1 MSNRQ
6 KNVTRRRF
14 LAGAGGV
21 TLGLP
26 LLDAF
31 NGRGASAAQDPI
43 RFGLFVVGANGVAM
57 ADPSRSG
64 EDEKFWPSATG
75 TLTAESLQ
83 ADDTELQRTVGMFA
97 DYASRLLVVR
107 GVDQPYGS
115 AGCDHQSGDNMCL
128 TSARIIGGG
137 NTSLAGGES
146 IDNRI
151 ASERNPAG
159 REPLTL
165 RAGWRPDDGTGYDN
179 AGFLS
184 YMGASQPRAAQKSP
198 LTAYQRMVGMDDGG
212 AGGDD
217 NAALQALRRTSV
229 NDLLRDQ
236 MSTLMASP
244 ALSSDDLQRLQQ
256 HLDTIRDMEVTLT
269 EVTLD
274 EAALAEMD
282 DVERDVLSMD
292 NHSKVLRL
300 HMSLLAFAVSSGYS
314 LTGTLKVGDRID
326 SHQYTIDGERLPQF
340 HMISHRNMSDAA
352 GGETIPNAFELHR
365 KIDRVNAVDFMYLCD
380 ILQNVS
386 TPTGPLIDQ
395 GYTVWT
401 NQVSTGWHRHDN
413 QPFVIVGS
421 GGGYLNVGQ
430 YVDAGGVPLNQMLN
444 TLLNAAGVTG
454 EDGGPIENFG
464 DESLPPGQISSLI
477 A

>member
-1 MSNRQ
+1 M
-6 KNVTRRRF
+6 KTTPLNVTRRRF
-14 LAGAGGV
+14 LRGAGGI

-31 NGRGASAAQDPI
+31 NGKDARAAQEPL

-57 ADPSRSG
+57 ADPNRQG
-64 EDEKFWPSATG
+64 ETTEYFWPSATG
-75 TLTAESLQ
+75 NLTAESLR
-83 ADDTELQRTVGMFA
+83 ADDTQGKRTVGMFA

-128 TSARIIGGG
+128 TSAKIIGSG

-151 ASERNPAG
+151 ARERNPSA

-184 YMGASQPRAAQKSP
+184 YRGASQPRAAEKSP
-198 LTAYQRMVGMDDGG
+198 LKAYQRMVGMG
-212 AGGDD
+212 AGTGTSTQQ
-217 NAALQALRRTSV
+217 ALALRRASV
-229 NDLLRDQ
+229 NDLLRAQ
-236 MSTLMASP
+236 ITELMASP
-244 ALSSDDLQRLQQ
+244 ALSADDRQRLQQ
-256 HLDTIRDMEVTLT
+256 HFDTIKDIEDTIT
-269 EVTLD
+269 TIAID
-274 EAALAEMD
+274 EATQADMAAVD
-282 DVERDVLSMD
+282 ADVLNMN
-292 NHSKVLRL
+292 NHPKVIRL
-300 HMSLLAFAVSSGYS
+300 QMALLAFAVSSGYS
-314 LTGTLKVGDRID
+314 LTGTLKIGDRID
-326 SHQYTIDGERLPQF
+326 SHQWTIDGTKLAQF
-340 HMISHRNMSDAA
+340 HMISHRNMSDAS
-352 GGETIPNAFELHR
+352 GGATIPNAFDLHR
-365 KIDRVNAVDFMYLCD
+365 QIDRIHAADFLYLCG
-380 ILQNVS
+380 LLAGVN

-421 GGGYLNVGQ
+421 AGGYLKTGV
-430 YVDAGGVPLNQMLN
+430 YVDAMKVKLNRMLN
-444 TLLNAAGVTG
+444 TLLTAAGVKDTN
-454 EDGGPIENFG
+454 GGPVTNFG
-464 DESLPPGQISSLI
+464 EPSLTGGLI
-477 A
+477 DSIVA

>member
-1 MSNRQ
+1 MMRNRSS
-6 KNVTRRRF
+6 VSRRIF
-14 LAGAGGV
+14 LKGAGGI

-31 NGRGASAAQDPI
+31 QGRTVDAAEAPLQ
-43 RFGLFVVGANGVAM
+43 FALFVVGANGVAM
-57 ADPSRSG
+57 ADPSQPG
-64 EDEKFWPSATG
+64 EDEKFWPTATG
-75 TLTAESLQ
+75 PLTTQSLQ
-83 ADDTELQRTVGMFA
+83 ADDMDHQRTVGMFA

-128 TSARIIGGG
+128 TSAKIIGGG

-151 ASERNPAG
+151 ARERNPAG

-184 YMGASQPRAAQKSP
+184 YSGPSQPRAAQKSP
-198 LTAYQRMVGMDDGG
+198 LTAYQRIVGMDGVAND
-212 AGGDD
+212 AI
-217 NAALQALRRTSV
+217 AVQAQALRRTSV
-229 NDLLRDQ
+229 NDVLRDQ
-236 MSTLMASP
+236 LSQLMSSP
-244 ALSSDDLQRLQQ
+244 ALSADDVQRLQQ
-256 HLDTIRDMEVTLT
+256 HLDTIRDMEVQVT
-269 EVTLD
+269 ELALD
-274 EAALAEMD
+274 EAVLADMEA
-282 DVERDVLSMD
+282 VERDVLSMD
-292 NHSKVLRL
+292 NHPAVIRL
-300 HMSLLAFAVSSGYS
+300 HMSLLAFAVSSGYT

-326 SHQYTIDGERLPQF
+326 SHQWTVDGQRLPQF
-340 HMISHRNMSDAA
+340 HMISHRNMSDAT
-352 GGETIPNAFELHR
+352 GGAQIANAFELHR
-365 KIDRVNAVDFMYLCD
+365 QIDRIQATDFMYLCD
-380 ILQNVS
+380 LLQNVN

-401 NQVSTGWHRHDN
+401 NQISTGWHRHDN

-421 GGGYLNVGQ
+421 GGGYLRTGV
-430 YVDAGGVPLNQMLN
+430 YFDAGGVTLNKMLN
-444 TLLNAAGVTG
+444 TLLNAAGVRTSGG
-454 EDGGPIENFG
+454 EPVTDFG
-464 DESLPPGQISSLI
+464 EASLPGGLISEII